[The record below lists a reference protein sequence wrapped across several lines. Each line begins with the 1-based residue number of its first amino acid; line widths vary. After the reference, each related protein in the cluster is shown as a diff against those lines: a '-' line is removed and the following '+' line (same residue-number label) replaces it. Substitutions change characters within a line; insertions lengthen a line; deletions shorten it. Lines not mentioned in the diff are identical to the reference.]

1 VNSICHENTNAKCR
15 VLSTQRNACG
25 SSDDALPQAQT
36 WKQSRH
42 GGSSSLTTI
51 GIGLVIPALFCLRN
65 LAAIAQTSTQQAG
78 NVLFVNSNVGNDT
91 MGNGSEHAPFK
102 TITKALQVAQSHNL
116 IVLSSGT
123 YSTSSGETFP
133 LMLKPGV
140 SIQGDPTTRGHNI
153 AIQGGGAFL
162 SPTSAR
168 QDITILGAD
177 QARLTG
183 VTVTNPH
190 PRGYGLWIESSSPV
204 VIENTFTGNTHDG
217 ISMTGNS
224 APTIR
229 SNYFYQN
236 GANGMTIYGTSRPEV
251 RGNVFEKTGYG
262 INIAQQAAPVIVGN
276 RLIQNRSGIL
286 AQADSRPILRG
297 NVIEG
302 STEDGVVAIAGSQPD
317 LGTPTQPG
325 GNVFSQNGRYDIN
338 SRASIQTIPAFGN
351 QLTSTRTI
359 GSINIAGTLSP
370 VTTAANLPP
379 SNRLL
384 ARNSQIRGQSSTL
397 LPSTSNNGAGSF
409 PTPSSLVSPS
419 MKPTPN
425 STATSF
431 PFFPPQQIAA
441 QRTTSGEL
449 PALKPAPV
457 EVPQST
463 EMAPVIIDV
472 PPPAST
478 TPVPASSSSASDV
491 DLSSRHPTTS
501 TLLAPP
507 PLQTLPVLNSA
518 LIETDL
524 LPVPSSNIP
533 VSHASNRLKETEH
546 PNLRATA
553 VSPMPFRTT
562 SLGLRYRVVV
572 TAPSKREQAK
582 VRSLVPGAFITS
594 SKGRIV
600 MQAGIFSDRAGAT
613 QMLQLLHSK
622 GLRATLEQLKG

>member
-1 VNSICHENTNAKCR
+1 MNSICHGNTNAKCR

-25 SSDDALPQAQT
+25 SSGDALQQAQA
-36 WKQSRH
+36 WKQPRRS
-42 GGSSSLTTI
+42 GSSSLTTT
-51 GIGLVIPALFCLRN
+51 GIGLVIPALFCLSN
-65 LAAIAQTSTQQAG
+65 LAAIAQTSIQQGG

-102 TITKALQVAQSHNL
+102 TITKALQVAQPHNV

-133 LMLKPGV
+133 LLLKPGV
-140 SIQGDPTTRGHNI
+140 SIQGDPTTQGRNI

-190 PRGYGLWIESSSPV
+190 PRGYGLWVESSSPV

-262 INIAQQAAPVIVGN
+262 INITQQAAPVLVGN
-276 RLIQNRSGIL
+276 HLIQNRAGIL

-302 STEDGVVAIAGSQPD
+302 STEDGVVAITNSQPD

-370 VTTAANLPP
+370 ATTAANLPP

-384 ARNSQIRGQSSTL
+384 ARNSQIRGQSSAL
-397 LPSTSNNGAGSF
+397 LPPTSNNGAGSF

-441 QRTTSGEL
+441 QRTTLGEL

-463 EMAPVIIDV
+463 EMAPVIINV

-507 PLQTLPVLNSA
+507 PSQTLPVLNSA

-533 VSHASNRLKETEH
+533 VSHASNRPKETGH
-546 PNLRATA
+546 PNFRATA

-572 TAPSKREQAK
+572 TAPSKREQSK

-600 MQAGIFSDRAGAT
+600 MQAGVFSDRAGAT
-613 QMLQLLHSK
+613 QMLYLLHSK